1 MKRSKNHKQLSTD
14 QFYLTKARNCK
25 MRSISDLRLYF
36 KLKAKFPIF
45 RPKKSDSKGWI
56 LDVFGPKKD
65 EKTGTK
71 REKKA
76 GV

>member
-1 MKRSKNHKQLSTD
+1 
-14 QFYLTKARNCK
+14 
-25 MRSISDLRLYF
+25 MRSINDLRLYF

-45 RPKKSDSKGWI
+45 RLKKSDSEGWI

-71 REKKA
+71 REKKRVFNLDQTPA
-76 GV
+76 FEPFFRG